1 MCRILKI
8 GTSVILLLLLL
19 TNCKEVTQ
27 DASEKKVQRPNVILI
42 MADDQGWGDLSFHGN
57 TNLNTPN
64 IDAIARNGVSFT
76 NFFVQPVCSPT
87 RAELLTGKY
96 FTRLGVH
103 DTSAGGE
110 RMDIGVPTIADILKN
125 YGYKTA
131 AFGKWHNGMQPPYH
145 PNARGFD
152 EFYGFASGHWGNYF
166 SPMLE
171 HNGAVVRGNG
181 FLADDLTDHAI
192 SFIQTHKNEP
202 FFVYLPLNT
211 PHSPMQVPD
220 AYWNRFK
227 DKELNMAY
235 QNPEEEDTQFTW
247 AALAMVEN
255 IDVNVGRI
263 SEHLKT
269 LGLEGNTIVIY
280 LSDNGPNG
288 WRWNGGLRGKKGAT
302 DEGGVKT
309 PFYIRW
315 KDHIKPGIRVDRIGG
330 SVDITPTLL
339 GLLDLSENEFKAD
352 GVNLAPWIFE
362 PNSAYKDR
370 IIYNHWA
377 GRTSLRSQKYRLD
390 DENRL
395 YDMVNDPGQKLDI
408 AEKLPKIQDSLL
420 QEKLKWLSKYPPLT
434 KETDD
439 RPFTLGHPNFK
450 FTQLPARD
458 AMATGEIE
466 RSNRFPNN
474 TFFTNWTQIK
484 DSIYWDIETLKKG
497 KYQVTLYYT
506 LPEGNE
512 GTEILLQQGKKTL
525 KTTISEVYDPPL
537 KGMENDRVARMESYV
552 KDFKPLNLGVLELD
566 AGRMPLVLKLDR
578 IKSTGP
584 DVRLLHF
591 ERIE

>member
-1 MCRILKI
+1 MRPIIFIIWYCCF
-8 GTSVILLLLLL
+8 GLLWS
-19 TNCKEVTQ
+19 CKEQ
-27 DASEKKVQRPNVILI
+27 IQEAKKSDEGRPNIVLI

-64 IDAIARNGVSFT
+64 IDAIAKKGVSFT

-87 RAELLTGKY
+87 RAELLTGNY

-110 RMDIGVPTIADILKN
+110 RMDIGVPTIAEILKN

-131 AFGKWHNGMQPPYH
+131 AFGKWHNGMQPPYN

-166 SPMLE
+166 SPLLE
-171 HNGAVVRGNG
+171 HNGELVQGNG
-181 FLADDLTDHAI
+181 FLADDLTDRAI
-192 SFIQTHKNEP
+192 SFIQTHKNKP

-227 DKELNMAY
+227 DKELVMNY
-235 QNPEEEDTQFTW
+235 QNPEEEDTQFTR

-255 IDVNVGRI
+255 IDANVGRI
-263 SEHLKT
+263 SKALKN
-269 LGLEGNTIVIY
+269 LALEENTIVVY

-309 PFYIRW
+309 PFFIQW
-315 KDHIKPGIRVDRIGG
+315 KDHIKPGITVERIGG
-330 SVDITPTLL
+330 SIDITPTLL
-339 GLLDLSENEFKAD
+339 GLLDITDTEFKAD
-352 GVNLAPWIFE
+352 GINLAPWIFE
-362 PNSAYKDR
+362 PNSDYKDR

-377 GRTSLRSQKYRLD
+377 GRTSLRTQQYRLD

-395 YDMVNDPGQKLDI
+395 YDMVSDPEQKLDI
-408 AEKLPKIQDSLL
+408 AQKLPKIRDSLL

-458 AMATGEIE
+458 AMATGDIE

-474 TFFTNWTQIK
+474 TFFTNWTQTK
-484 DSIYWDIETLKKG
+484 DSIYWDVETLKKG
-497 KYQVTLYYT
+497 SYQVTLYYT
-506 LPEGNE
+506 IPEGNS
-512 GTEILLQQGKKTL
+512 GAEILLQQGRNTL
-525 KTTISEVYDPPL
+525 RTTISEVYDPPL

-552 KDFKPLNLGVLELD
+552 KDFKPLNMGVMELN

-584 DVRLLHF
+584 DVRLLQF